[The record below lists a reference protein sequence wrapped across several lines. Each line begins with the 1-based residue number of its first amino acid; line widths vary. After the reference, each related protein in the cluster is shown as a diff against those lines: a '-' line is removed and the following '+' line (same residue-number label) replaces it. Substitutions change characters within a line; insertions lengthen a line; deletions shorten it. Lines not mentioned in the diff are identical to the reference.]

1 MVLSYSLNGQQ
12 KEKIFKLSVMER
24 NIGPLNWNILN
35 KYEQYLNGNPIE
47 ASFTWLLLSSSIEI

>member
-1 MVLSYSLNGQQ
+1 VVLSYSLNGQQ

-35 KYEQYLNGNPIE
+35 KYEQYLNGNLVQTSLKFVQNI
-47 ASFTWLLLSSSIEI
+47 LV